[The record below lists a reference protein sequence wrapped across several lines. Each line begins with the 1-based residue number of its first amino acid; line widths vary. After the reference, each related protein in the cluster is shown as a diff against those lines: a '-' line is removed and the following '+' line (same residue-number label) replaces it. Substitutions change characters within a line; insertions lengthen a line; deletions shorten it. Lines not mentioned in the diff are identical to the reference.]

1 MPTKF
6 VEIIHSTALRTEA
19 GLLASL
25 LHIYKHSG
33 IRGAYTGYV
42 AQLMREC
49 PGNVVY
55 FGSYSASRSLM
66 ADRMNETCVAGP
78 IRVRA

>member
-1 MPTKF
+1 MCQR
-6 VEIIHSTALRTEA
+6 VETIHLTALRTEA
-19 GLLASL
+19 GLLATL

-78 IRVRA
+78 IPVRA